1 MSLLRNILKRINL
14 IRYRCKSVFCDSTNS
29 LSFRK
34 VTIIGGGGGIPKKTG
49 RNLGRLLLGSEKS
62 N

>member
-34 VTIIGGGGGIPKKTG
+34 VTIIGGGIPKKTG

>member
-34 VTIIGGGGGIPKKTG
+34 VTIIGGGYT
-49 RNLGRLLLGSEKS
+49 
-62 N
+62 